1 MLEELSELLA
11 VSLQR
16 LHATTYLPELTQM
29 YNLSKLP
36 HPMLLNSSYFFHF
49 CPECARHRL
58 LRRVFMLAHIPCC
71 PLHGLALF
79 QQCPCGTLQR
89 FFSRRTQPFTCRHC
103 GLDWAHFPQLSVSP
117 EEITLSNELLK
128 WYEVFF
134 TRGTPMLFSSALKLI
149 RGRFPKKGT
158 GGVRLLDGKTRF
170 VLPDGRGQISLG
182 HLVDWL
188 VSLDLSTEDL

>member
-1 MLEELSELLA
+1 
-11 VSLQR
+11 
-16 LHATTYLPELTQM
+16 
-29 YNLSKLP
+29 
-36 HPMLLNSSYFFHF
+36 MLLNSSNFFHF

-58 LRRVFMLAHIPCC
+58 LRRVLMLAHIPCC
-71 PLHGLALF
+71 PLHGLALC
-79 QQCPCGTLQR
+79 QQCPCGTPQS
-89 FFSRRTQPFTCRHC
+89 FFSRRAQPFTCRHC

-117 EEITLSNELLK
+117 EEIALSNELLK

-134 TRGTPMLFSSALKLI
+134 TKGTPMLFSSALKLV

-158 GGVRLLDGKTRF
+158 GGVRLLDGKTRV
-170 VLPDGRGQISLG
+170 VLPDSRGQISLG